1 MSNINVR
8 EWIQKFNNGEF
19 DNKDF
24 DTQVKA
30 GWYDWFCSEKSLSNR
45 LKKMGN
51 IIKDI
56 NNDYILDN
64 YYVWFKNNCPMIGG
78 LYDDFRLEPLNDDL
92 RDKLYFGVSCED
104 ERNKNKYELFTART
118 GYKTEFVADNKKELL
133 NIINNLQF

>member
-1 MSNINVR
+1 
-8 EWIQKFNNGEF
+8 
-19 DNKDF
+19 
-24 DTQVKA
+24 
-30 GWYDWFCSEKSLSNR
+30 
-45 LKKMGN
+45 MGN

-64 YYVWFKNNCPMIGG
+64 YYVWFKNNCPMVGR